1 MYNPEEFLNVMRC
14 PVCFS
19 RDTDVLMLREKP
31 GVHYCVKC
39 SFRGNEPEVRGMY
52 RDIQKK
58 FHWMIRRVTLEEQ
71 RRL

>member
-1 MYNPEEFLNVMRC
+1 MADPVADQRVMRC

-19 RDTDVLMLREKP
+19 RDIDVLLEREQEF
-31 GVHYCVKC
+31 HYCVKC
-39 SFRGNEPEVRGMY
+39 GFRGTESEVRSAY

-58 FHWMIRRVTLEEQ
+58 YHWMGRRLTLEDQ